1 MKLSIKLPLAFA
13 IALLLMFAGAV
24 YGIASLNHSIIEY
37 NTTVQARAADERAVT
52 KMLVTFK
59 TQVQEWKDTL
69 LRGEDPVKL
78 DKYWAAFVKDE
89 RAVAD
94 QAKALQA
101 SLPPG
106 KSRDLI
112 AQFSTAHIAMGEG
125 YRKGHDMFVAASF
138 DPTVGDK
145 VVAGVDREP
154 ARLLDEAAQEIAKE
168 SAAVSA
174 KTADAAHT
182 ALVVSS
188 VLMFGAFGLGLF
200 GAFVFSRTIT
210 KPLARAVDVASA
222 VSEGDLAHP
231 FEGRGSDE
239 IGQLLGALKK
249 MQTSLASVVSEVRRN
264 AEGVAAASSQIASG
278 NLNLSSR
285 TEEQAASLE
294 ETAANMGELTSTVR
308 RNSESAGQAST
319 LAGHASDTAT
329 RGGKVM
335 SDVVQTMQGISESST
350 KVGEII
356 GVIDSIA
363 FQTNILALNA
373 AVEAARAGEQGRGF
387 AVVAGEVRTLA
398 QRSAAAAKEIKGL
411 IGQSTERVEAGA
423 RLVHEAGAIID
434 DIVTSVHRVTQIVGE
449 ISSASAEQSTGIEQ
463 VNIAIGQIEEVTQ
476 QNAAL
481 VEEAS
486 AAAHAMADQANAL
499 RRAVAV
505 FKLDN
510 GVVTA

>member
-24 YGIASLNHSIIEY
+24 YGIASLNRSIVEY
-37 NTTVQARAADERAVT
+37 NTTVQARVADERAVT

-69 LRGEDPVKL
+69 LRGKDPMKL
-78 DKYWAAFVKDE
+78 EKYWGAFLKDE
-89 RAVAD
+89 QAVD
-94 QAKALQA
+94 EQAKALQA
-101 SLPPG
+101 SLPSG

-112 AQFSTAHIAMGEG
+112 AQFLAAHVAMGVG

-138 DPTVGDK
+138 DAAVGDE

-154 ARLLDEAAQEIAKE
+154 ARLLDEAAKEIAEE
-168 SAAVSA
+168 SAAVSTQ
-174 KTADAAHT
+174 TAEAAHT

-188 VLMFGAFGLGLF
+188 VLMLAAFGLGLL

-210 KPLARAVDVASA
+210 QPLARAVGVAGA
-222 VSEGDLAHP
+222 VSQGDLAHP
-231 FEGRGSDE
+231 FEAQGNDE
-239 IGQLLGALKK
+239 IGQLLIALKT
-249 MQTSLASVVSEVRRN
+249 MQTSLAEVVSEVRRN

-278 NLNLSSR
+278 NLNLSAR

-294 ETAANMGELTSTVR
+294 ETAANMGELTSTVH
-308 RNSESAGQAST
+308 RNSESAAQAAT
-319 LAGHASDTAT
+319 LADHASNTAV

-335 SDVVQTMQGISESST
+335 NDVVQTMHGISESSA

-398 QRSAAAAKEIKGL
+398 QRSAAAAKEIKEL
-411 IGQSTERVEAGA
+411 IGQSSGRVEAGA
-423 RLVHEAGAIID
+423 QLVREAGTIID
-434 DIVTSVHRVTQIVGE
+434 DIVASVHRVTQIVGE
-449 ISSASAEQSTGIEQ
+449 ISSASTEQSTGIEQ
-463 VNIAIGQIEEVTQ
+463 VNAAVGQIEEVTQ

-486 AAAHAMADQANAL
+486 AAAHAMADQADAL

-505 FKLDN
+505 FKVQD
-510 GVVTA
+510 GAPAV

>member
-1 MKLSIKLPLAFA
+1 MKLSTKLPLAFGLALTLILSGA
-13 IALLLMFAGAV
+13 I
-24 YGIASLNHSIIEY
+24 YGIASLNHSIVEY
-37 NTTVQARAADERAVT
+37 NTTVQARVADERAVT
-52 KMLVTFK
+52 NMLVTFK

-78 DKYWAAFVKDE
+78 DKYWGAFLKGEQD
-89 RAVAD
+89 VAD
-94 QAKALQA
+94 QAKALQH

-112 AQFSTAHIAMGEG
+112 QQFSAAHIAMGTG

-145 VVAGVDREP
+145 IVAGVDREP

-168 SAAVSA
+168 SAAISA
-174 KTADAAHT
+174 KTAEAAHT
-182 ALVVSS
+182 ALLVSS
-188 VLMFGAFGLGLF
+188 VLMFAAFGLGLS

-210 KPLARAVDVASA
+210 RPLAQAIDVASA
-222 VSEGDLAHP
+222 VSQGDLAHP
-231 FEGRGSDE
+231 FEARGTDE
-239 IGQLLGALKK
+239 IGQLLSALKT

-294 ETAANMGELTSTVR
+294 QTAANMGELTSTVR
-308 RNSESAGQAST
+308 RNSENAEQAST
-319 LAGHASDTAT
+319 LAGHASDTAA

-387 AVVAGEVRTLA
+387 AVVASEVRTLA
-398 QRSAAAAKEIKGL
+398 QRSASAAKEIKSL

-423 RLVHEAGAIID
+423 RLVQEAGGIID
-434 DIVTSVHRVTQIVGE
+434 DIVVSVHRMTEIVGE

-463 VNIAIGQIEEVTQ
+463 VNIAVGQIEDVTQ

-486 AAAHAMADQANAL
+486 AAARAMADQADAL

-505 FKLDN
+505 FRLR
-510 GVVTA
+510 GATVAA

>member
-1 MKLSIKLPLAFA
+1 MKLSIKLPLAFG
-13 IALLLMFAGAV
+13 IALLLMFSGAI
-24 YGIASLNHSIIEY
+24 YGIASLNHSIVEY
-37 NTTVQARAADERAVT
+37 NTTVQARVADERAVT

-78 DKYWAAFVKDE
+78 DKYWAAFLKGE
-89 RAVAD
+89 QAVSD
-94 QAKALQA
+94 QAKALQD

-112 AQFSTAHIAMGEG
+112 KQFAEAHVAMGVG

-168 SAAVSA
+168 SIAVSA
-174 KTADAAHT
+174 KTAEAAHT

-188 VLMFGAFGLGLF
+188 ALMLVAFGLGLA
-200 GAFVFSRTIT
+200 GAFIFSRTIT
-210 KPLARAVDVASA
+210 KPLARAADVASA
-222 VSEGDLAHP
+222 VSHGDLAKP
-231 FEGRGSDE
+231 FDSRGTDE
-239 IGQLLGALKK
+239 IGQLLDALKQ
-249 MQTSLASVVSEVRRN
+249 MQTNLANVVSEVRRN
-264 AEGVAAASSQIASG
+264 AEGVAAASSQIAAG

-294 ETAANMGELTSTVR
+294 ETAANIGELTSTVR
-308 RNSESAGQAST
+308 RNSESAVQASS
-319 LAGHASDTAT
+319 LAGHASDTAA

-335 SDVVQTMQGISESST
+335 NEVVQTMQGISESSA

-398 QRSAAAAKEIKGL
+398 QRSASAAKEIKGL
-411 IGQSTERVEAGA
+411 ISQSTERVEAGA
-423 RLVHEAGAIID
+423 RLVHEAGTIID

-449 ISSASAEQSTGIEQ
+449 ISAASAEQSTGIDQ
-463 VNIAIGQIEEVTQ
+463 VNVAVGQIEEVTQ

-486 AAAHAMADQANAL
+486 AAAHAMAEQADSL

-505 FKLDN
+505 FKLRDSAV
-510 GVVTA
+510 GA